1 MLPFLLILPLKVP
14 LPLKLIFVID
24 IEFLLLLLHCL
35 KGVLDSEINSES
47 QAEIIPNEPR
57 TGNAV

>member
-1 MLPFLLILPLKVP
+1 MLPFL
-14 LPLKLIFVID
+14 LIFVID